1 MIPLFFGP
9 ISVLLRLEFILVGET
24 FPNAELLFPLTLLL
38 MFLWSLESSSV
49 QHKGQEATHDE
60 NINWPHNQPTLY
72 LSSLR
77 QNVSWDGLVSRK
89 MSLTQ
94 SHIFSNWHSWQG
106 DLTWITVWCRLTLY
120 KQDSDLKSWI
130 TTCLYSS
137 IYFDMCLWLPYIGT
151 EYIDIY
157 THYKFMKYIYGY
169 IYMYFI
175 KNTYIKYLYIYIYI

>member
-94 SHIFSNWHSWQG
+94 SHIFSWSLG
-106 DLTWITVWCRLTLY
+106 DNTQVFWLTTGFDFMEQTRQWWRLEQNQVNTHLLLDLNSGFFL
-120 KQDSDLKSWI
+120 DSNP
-130 TTCLYSS
+130 C
-137 IYFDMCLWLPYIGT
+137 
-151 EYIDIY
+151 
-157 THYKFMKYIYGY
+157 KFP
-169 IYMYFI
+169 
-175 KNTYIKYLYIYIYI
+175 LE